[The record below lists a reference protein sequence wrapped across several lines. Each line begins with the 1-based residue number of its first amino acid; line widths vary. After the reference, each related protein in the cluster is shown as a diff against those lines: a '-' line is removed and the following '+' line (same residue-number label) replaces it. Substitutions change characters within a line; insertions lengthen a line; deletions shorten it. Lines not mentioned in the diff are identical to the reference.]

1 MGRGPLLAIPIVA
14 VFMAMLGA
22 ACVDGEAVSPRVI
35 TPIPAATSAPTP
47 TTRDE
52 IDSVFAQLGPVLQA
66 ELRRPIHD
74 WVRAES
80 DEGVTLDLLNSV
92 REAQGRCCPAFA
104 QDELASLFASIHEW
118 ANDGVDIPEKRFM
131 QSWFETYGLLAPVMP
146 GITEGPLIR
155 TAIWFRVYEFVE
167 LPESGK
173 TGLIVVGGSRATWAQ
188 NLAQAKAAM
197 TAVDAY
203 LGRQGPHA
211 VSIVVGQSPNC
222 LTPAVPPV
230 ILLTPDCADSFS
242 AVARQVAHIYLGLE
256 APTWF
261 AEGAAAYTA
270 AVLSGTLAEEVD
282 ARRAMSGVSLRPQV
296 QLEGRPRPGTRGFLE
311 EEASGFVLLADLAEL
326 LGPEAMQAGLR
337 AAKGQRSGA
346 EVVSAIS
353 AASPPEEREAVARL
367 IAARVI
373 P

>member
-1 MGRGPLLAIPIVA
+1 MASVAVLLAT
-14 VFMAMLGA
+14 LSA
-22 ACVDGEAVSPRVI
+22 ACSDGDSAPLRVI
-35 TPIPAATSAPTP
+35 TPIPAATLQPTP

-52 IDSVFAQLGPVLQA
+52 IDLVLAQLGPVLQS
-66 ELRRPIHD
+66 ELQRPIHD
-74 WVRAES
+74 WVRVES
-80 DEGVTLDLLNSV
+80 DERVTLDLLNSV

-118 ANDGVDIPEKRFM
+118 ANDGVDVPEKRFM

-173 TGLIVVGGSRATWAQ
+173 TGLIIVGGSRATWVP
-188 NLAQAKAAM
+188 NLEQARTAM
-197 TAVDAY
+197 AAVDAY

-211 VSIVVGQSPNC
+211 VSVVVGQSPNC
-222 LTPAVPPV
+222 STPAVPPV

-242 AVARQVAHIYLGLE
+242 VVVRQVAHIYLGLE

-261 AEGAAAYTA
+261 AEGAAAFTA
-270 AVLSGTLAEEVD
+270 AVLTGTLAEEVE
-282 ARRAMSGVSLRPQV
+282 ARRAVSGVSSRPQV
-296 QLEGRPRPGTRGFLE
+296 QLEGRPRPGTRSFLE

-346 EVVSAIS
+346 EVLSAIK

-367 IAARVI
+367 ISERVI